1 MFFITFAK
9 RINCRELTLKTGK
22 GRETNIGNK
31 FAATLGVDQNIVF
44 NEKKKK
50 KKKRNREMT
59 QTEKAVFEK
68 NIFFC
73 FSSFS

>member
-1 MFFITFAK
+1 LFFITFAK

-50 KKKRNREMT
+50 KRNREMT
-59 QTEKAVFEK
+59 QTEKAVFEI

-73 FSSFS
+73 FSCFS